1 MIKVDIKIKY
11 DKCLG
16 IEGVRIVFDV
26 AGLNSIFFY
35 LLMWDLNS
43 CPIPPLTR
51 RLSQNDCALMRP
63 GLSKGE
69 FLLPQNYIYVL
80 ISTT

>member
-1 MIKVDIKIKY
+1 MIKIDIKVKY

-26 AGLNSIFFY
+26 VGLNSIFFFY

-43 CPIPPLTR
+43 CPIPPLTP
-51 RLSQNDCALMRP
+51 RLSQNDCALMRL

-69 FLLPQNYIYVL
+69 NSFCLKIT
-80 ISTT
+80 SMF